1 MGNGKKA
8 TNPTPKEEKFN
19 QCVIVLAYES
29 DEGDIP
35 EEFINMANDIKALF
49 SLKKGMRMYAVV
61 EESANKVLAQLE
73 KPL

>member
-1 MGNGKKA
+1 M
-8 TNPTPKEEKFN
+8 
-19 QCVIVLAYES
+19 IVLAYES